1 MLGKIRRVLSDLRHN
16 KSGNA
21 MLLVALGTPVLI
33 GTSGLAVDSAQY
45 YMWKR
50 DLQYSVDQAALA
62 GAWARTT
69 TGTQSSYQSRATQ
82 EYNANIQ
89 NTADFD
95 GNGPTVTLGDWNS
108 TTGAFTAN
116 SAGTAVKVTASATK
130 TLPFTN
136 IVTGRGVTVS
146 VSAIATATPAGT
158 TVTTTTTYNTLTAC
172 MIALNPTAY
181 GAFTI
186 GGNATGSVGC
196 GGAALSTDPSAA
208 IRENGNP
215 DATFGQLVAGGGI
228 EYSLLNNVGGDPL
241 KLKSNTVGMIDPLGT
256 LNTPSGNGIT
266 RTYTCP
272 AVSSG
277 SAAYTTYTA
286 TQLLRTKITYAYYKG
301 DKNGPIGG
309 SIGYSTSGTGYLPDS
324 DNGST
329 VNGSSTGGVTT
340 NLSRTTSAYTNG
352 GPTQAG
358 PTVGT
363 AVQIDHSGS
372 NYYWRVPTTTT
383 WTTISNASSSYTP
396 AVAASDGTAKPLPG
410 TYTDI
415 NIACKTQFQPGI
427 YVINGTIDFSQNQTV
442 TGAGVLF
449 VMTTA
454 NHINNINSN
463 TNISL
468 SGITQALLMSD
479 YNYTSTDAA
488 KLAGMLFF
496 DKLSTDTIKFNGNST
511 TNFNGIIYTPNRTL
525 WFNGTSAVSGA
536 CMMLVA
542 DKLMI
547 DGTTDMSSFC
557 KPTNS
562 NSMEVRPAFTVTTT
576 TPGTT
581 ASVKLV
587 G

>member
-1 MLGKIRRVLSDLRHN
+1 MLGTIRRVLSDLRHN

-21 MLLVALGTPVLI
+21 MLLVALGMPVLI

-50 DLQYSVDQAALA
+50 DLQYAVDQAALA

-69 TGTQSSYQSRATQ
+69 TATQSTYSARALQ

-95 GNGPTVTLGDWNS
+95 GNGPT
-108 TTGAFTAN
+108 TALVN
-116 SAGTAVKVTASATK
+116 YNGGTQNAVRVTASATK
-130 TLPFTN
+130 RLPFTN
-136 IVTGRGVTVS
+136 IVTGRSVTVTVS
-146 VSAIATATPAGT
+146 ATAAATQAGQSI
-158 TVTTTTTYNTLTAC
+158 TTTTTYNTLTAC

-241 KLKSNTVGMIDPLGT
+241 KLKSNTVGMVDPLGT
-256 LNTPSGNGIT
+256 LATPTGNGIT
-266 RTYTCP
+266 RAYSCP
-272 AVSSG
+272 AVTAG
-277 SAAYTTYTA
+277 TPTIYTA
-286 TQLLRTKITYAYYKG
+286 TQLLRTKITYTYKKG
-301 DKNGPIGG
+301 EFAATATPIT
-309 SIGYSTSGTGYLPDS
+309 YTSGQGYLADT
-324 DNGST
+324 DN
-329 VNGSSTGGVTT
+329 NPGVTST
-340 NLSRTTSAYTNG
+340 ISRTTSPYTAS

-358 PTVGT
+358 PTAGT
-363 AVQIDHSGS
+363 PVAVAGNNS
-372 NYYWRVPTTTT
+372 NTIWRTATTTT
-383 WTTISNASSSYTP
+383 WTTISNPGSTP
-396 AVAASDGTAKPLPG
+396 GIPSNDGTAKPLPG

-415 NIACKTQFQPGI
+415 NISCKTQFQPGI
-427 YVINGTIDFSQNQTV
+427 YVINGTIDFSQNQIV
-442 TGAGVLF
+442 TGSNVLF
-449 VMTTA
+449 VMTQA
-454 NHINNINSN
+454 NKIANINSN
-463 TNISL
+463 TNLSF
-468 SGITQALLMSD
+468 SGITASLLMSD
-479 YNYTSTDAA
+479 YGYSSADAA

-496 DKLSTDTIKFNGNST
+496 DKLSTDQIKFNGNST
-511 TNFNGIIYTPNRTL
+511 TNFNGIIYTPNRML
-525 WFNGTSAVSGA
+525 WFNGTSAVAGA

-557 KPTNS
+557 QPSNS
-562 NSMEVRPAFTVTTT
+562 NSMVVRPEITTTTT
-576 TPGTT
+576 TPGTYAT
-581 ASVKLV
+581 VKLV

>member
-1 MLGKIRRVLSDLRHN
+1 MLGTIRRVFSDLKRN
-16 KSGNA
+16 SSGNA

-50 DLQYSVDQAALA
+50 DLQYAVDQAALA

-69 TGTQSSYQSRATQ
+69 TATQSSYQSRATQ

-95 GNGPTVTLGDWNS
+95 GSGATTQLGNWNA
-108 TTGAFTAN
+108 TTNTFTA
-116 SAGTAVKVTASATK
+116 SGTGTAVKVTASATK
-130 TLPFTN
+130 RLPFTN
-136 IVTGRGVTVS
+136 IITGRSVTVS
-146 VSAIATATPAGT
+146 VSAVATASQAGT

-241 KLKSNTVGMIDPLGT
+241 KLKSNTVGMVDPLGT
-256 LNTPSGNGIT
+256 LNTPAGNGIT
-266 RTYTCP
+266 RAYSCP
-272 AVSSG
+272 AVTAG
-277 SAAYTTYTA
+277 TPTVYTA
-286 TQLLRTKITYAYYKG
+286 TQLLRTKITYTYKKG
-301 DKNGPIGG
+301 KFAASATPIT
-309 SIGYSTSGTGYLPDS
+309 YTSGTGYLADS
-324 DNGST
+324 DDNP
-329 VNGSSTGGVTT
+329 GVTT
-340 NLSRTTSAYTNG
+340 TVSRTSGPYTAS
-352 GPTQAG
+352 GPTQVG
-358 PTVGT
+358 PTAGT
-363 AVQIDHSGS
+363 PIAVAGNNS
-372 NYYWRVPTTTT
+372 NTIWRTATTTT
-383 WTTISNASSSYTP
+383 WTTISSPGSTP
-396 AVAASDGTAKPLPG
+396 GIPANDGTAKPLPG

-427 YVINGTIDFSQNQTV
+427 YVINGTIDFSQNQTI
-442 TGAGVLF
+442 TGSNVLF
-449 VMTTA
+449 VMTNA
-454 NHINNINSN
+454 NRIQNINSN
-463 TNISL
+463 TNIAL
-468 SGITQALLMSD
+468 SGITASLLMSD
-479 YNYTSTDAA
+479 YGYTPTDAA

-496 DKLSTDTIKFNGNST
+496 DKNSTDQIKFNGNST
-511 TNFNGIIYTPNRTL
+511 TNFNGIIYMPHRML

-542 DKLMI
+542 DKLML

-557 KPTNS
+557 QPSNA
-562 NSMEVRPAFTVTTT
+562 NSMEVRPQMTTTTT

>member
-95 GNGPTVTLGDWNS
+95 GNGPTVTLGNWNS
-108 TTGAFTAN
+108 TTGAFTA
-116 SAGTAVKVTASATK
+116 SSSGTAVKVTASATK

-146 VSAIATATPAGT
+146 VSAIATASQAGNAI
-158 TVTTTTTYNTLTAC
+158 TTTTTYNTLTAC

-196 GGAALSTDPSAA
+196 GGAALSNDPSAA

-215 DATFGQLVAGGGI
+215 DATFGQLVATGGI
-228 EYSLLNNVGGDPL
+228 EYSLLDNVGGDPL
-241 KLKSNTVGMIDPLGT
+241 KLKSNTVGLVDPLGT
-256 LNTPSGNGIT
+256 LATPTGNGIT
-266 RTYTCP
+266 RAYSCP
-272 AVSSG
+272 AVTAGTPTIYS
-277 SAAYTTYTA
+277 A
-286 TQLLRTKITYAYYKG
+286 TQLLRTKITYTYKKG
-301 DKNGPIGG
+301 KYASTAMPIT
-309 SIGYSTSGTGYLPDS
+309 YTSGTGYLPDS
-324 DNGST
+324 DN
-329 VNGSSTGGVTT
+329 NPGVTT
-340 NLSRTTSAYTNG
+340 TISRTTSAYTAS

-358 PTVGT
+358 PTAGT
-363 AVQIDHSGS
+363 PVAVAGNNTSTI
-372 NYYWRVPTTTT
+372 WRTATTTT
-383 WTTISNASSSYTP
+383 WTTISNPQTSPGVP
-396 AVAASDGTAKPLPG
+396 ANDGTAKPLPG

-415 NIACKTQFQPGI
+415 SIACKTQFQPGI

-442 TGAGVLF
+442 TGNNVLF
-449 VMTTA
+449 VMTNA
-454 NHINNINSN
+454 NRIQNINSN
-463 TNISL
+463 TNL
-468 SGITQALLMSD
+468 AFSGITASLLMSD
-479 YNYTSTDAA
+479 YGYNSTDAA

-496 DKLSTDTIKFNGNST
+496 DTLSTDQIKFNGNST
-511 TNFNGIIYTPNRTL
+511 TNFNGIIYTPHRTL

-547 DGTTDMSSFC
+547 DGTSDMSSFC
-557 KPTNS
+557 QPS
-562 NSMEVRPAFTVTTT
+562 NANAMQVRPQFTTTTT